1 LTPDDEAH
9 LAAELAA
16 DTEMLQ
22 AIGRRD
28 VAAFQ
33 AFHRKFNGLLYVT
46 IHRVLNDHQDTEDIM
61 QEVLVQIWQKA
72 HLYEPA
78 KGKPLTWVT
87 TMARNRAIDRIRAK
101 QRRSRLNDEF
111 ELETKPLQP
120 EFVEDTSD
128 LVTTHE
134 NDKVVQS
141 AVLELTP
148 DQREA
153 IQLAYFS
160 GLTQSEIGQLAHLG
174 LGQAGALWAEV
185 DHPRRRRL
193 GGPGLGDARSEGIDQ
208 HDHARPAAK
217 RAVVNAPIAAFGE
230 IARVPSVQR
239 QLATL
244 RRAPDHA
251 ERRALGD
258 EFGEQ
263 ADDIDAHGAARN
275 TVRVVAG
282 G

>member
-1 LTPDDEAH
+1 MTLAPRRGRKSTRPVTPENEAE

-28 VAAFQ
+28 VQAFQ
-33 AFHRKFNGLLYVT
+33 TFHRKFNGLLYAT
-46 IHRVLNDHQDTEDIM
+46 IYRVLNDHQDTEDIM

-72 HLYEPA
+72 HLYEPS

-111 ELETKPLQP
+111 EQETRPLQP
-120 EFVEDTSD
+120 EFDEDTSD
-128 LVTTHE
+128 LVTTNE

-153 IQLAYFS
+153 IQLAYFG
-160 GLTQSEIGQLAHLG
+160 GLTQSEIADKLKEPLG
-174 LGQAGALWAEV
+174 TVKARI
-185 DHPRRRRL
+185 RR
-193 GGPGLGDARSEGIDQ
+193 G
-208 HDHARPAAK
+208 
-217 RAVVNAPIAAFGE
+217 
-230 IARVPSVQR
+230 VQR
-239 QLATL
+239 LEQVVK
-244 RRAPDHA
+244 RR
-251 ERRALGD
+251 
-258 EFGEQ
+258 
-263 ADDIDAHGAARN
+263 I
-275 TVRVVAG
+275 
-282 G
+282 